1 MHEEDSGGVL
11 DIPVSPCGHR
21 NPVSAHFCDVCGV
34 KLPMQCPRCSAI
46 NRGQANF
53 CSHCGSGMRDVP
65 ATELPPPPPPSKPFQ
80 PARQAANSGM
90 GNASSDKLVPRTP
103 ESSKELV
110 ADEDAQRLKQIARFA
125 QQRRRRAWV
134 WPVTVSV
141 SIVVGL
147 LGAAL
152 VYTHTVMPSGGLLS
166 SIGTIPPGRIGPS
179 ADESGSAA
187 VVARTPAS
195 TDSSG
200 TAVQPDRDSGS
211 PVPVVLEKSP
221 AVAPADRRAADKLPF
236 VVPSELR
243 SDSAHREETFATL
256 HPTAPPPNNLLH
268 KAALLPADDRHAG
281 SVRSVGPDHLVVDE
295 IGRAGEEQALRVTV
309 TRTTRIIESQRNPA
323 AADTQNAFTDKVISL
338 AEVKKGDYVVVDA
351 SREGTKLVATS
362 VTITLRGR
370 PQ

>member
-34 KLPMQCPRCSAI
+34 KLPMQCPRCSAS

-65 ATELPPPPPPSKPFQ
+65 ATELPPPPSKPFQ